1 MAVNISSL
9 VNTPGDS
16 VDLSK
21 FNYTSPQDCSQQG
34 ARSVK
39 VLTVVVTAS
48 GSIIYAFGAYAAHT
62 KLALLTG
69 IFFRA
74 HVCYQA
80 LYIPLTICGNG
91 HYSKSP
97 RDKDAGLEAACRAS
111 CMALHPSY
119 QNGVCPEGGGYRSSC
134 EVSDGCYQ
142 ETSSA
147 SGWIPGAIEVV
158 VMSYYG
164 YILWSVWQR
173 CKDSTADE
181 VSEQRSAPAAAPA
194 LGVAP
199 YIAPAT
205 LPCAVS
211 CEHAPAGLSV
221 FPATGPPCAPAGM
234 ASASLSIPLV
244 VALAVPIPPAAA
256 GTYANLPVA
265 VAQPVA
271 VFK

>member
-1 MAVNISSL
+1 MCILLLLKQVFSQQPQKLTCTPARACGCSALCGDRVKMFQRCCGPPIWVAGRSIGMLLSVVYLIVMAVNISSL

-111 CMALHPSY
+111 CMAL
-119 QNGVCPEGGGYRSSC
+119 GFIICTEFTVR
-134 EVSDGCYQ
+134 
-142 ETSSA
+142 
-147 SGWIPGAIEVV
+147 IPA
-158 VMSYYG
+158 
-164 YILWSVWQR
+164 
-173 CKDSTADE
+173 
-181 VSEQRSAPAAAPA
+181 
-194 LGVAP
+194 
-199 YIAPAT
+199 
-205 LPCAVS
+205 
-211 CEHAPAGLSV
+211 
-221 FPATGPPCAPAGM
+221 
-234 ASASLSIPLV
+234 
-244 VALAVPIPPAAA
+244 
-256 GTYANLPVA
+256 
-265 VAQPVA
+265 
-271 VFK
+271 

>member
-1 MAVNISSL
+1 MAATPDHACPVWLQPKNVNISSL
-9 VNTPGDS
+9 TGTHSNQNTPGDS

-111 CMALHPSY
+111 CMAL
-119 QNGVCPEGGGYRSSC
+119 
-134 EVSDGCYQ
+134 
-142 ETSSA
+142 
-147 SGWIPGAIEVV
+147 
-158 VMSYYG
+158 
-164 YILWSVWQR
+164 
-173 CKDSTADE
+173 
-181 VSEQRSAPAAAPA
+181 
-194 LGVAP
+194 
-199 YIAPAT
+199 
-205 LPCAVS
+205 
-211 CEHAPAGLSV
+211 
-221 FPATGPPCAPAGM
+221 
-234 ASASLSIPLV
+234 
-244 VALAVPIPPAAA
+244 
-256 GTYANLPVA
+256 
-265 VAQPVA
+265 
-271 VFK
+271 